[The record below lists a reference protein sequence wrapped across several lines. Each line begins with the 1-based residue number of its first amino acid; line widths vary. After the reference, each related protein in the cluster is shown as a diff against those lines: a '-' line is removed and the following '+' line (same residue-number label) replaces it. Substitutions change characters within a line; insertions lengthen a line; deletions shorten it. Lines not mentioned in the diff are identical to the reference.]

1 VRIARVSL
9 PVRSVL
15 HFAFERKGIMNT
27 TAQWAQ
33 AAAAVCQFDT
43 LSPSVLVTL
52 ADASAVSGR
61 SRASLYRHFKA
72 GELTLVKVG
81 HSTRIRVGELRRLIG
96 AA

>member
-1 VRIARVSL
+1 
-9 PVRSVL
+9 
-15 HFAFERKGIMNT
+15 MNPQ
-27 TAQWAQ
+27 AQWAK

-52 ADASAVSGR
+52 AEASAVSGR

-81 HSTRIRVGELRRLIG
+81 SSTRIRVGELRRLIG

>member
-1 VRIARVSL
+1 
-9 PVRSVL
+9 
-15 HFAFERKGIMNT
+15 MNT

-52 ADASAVSGR
+52 ADASVVSGR

-81 HSTRIRVGELRRLIG
+81 NSTRIRVGELRRLIG